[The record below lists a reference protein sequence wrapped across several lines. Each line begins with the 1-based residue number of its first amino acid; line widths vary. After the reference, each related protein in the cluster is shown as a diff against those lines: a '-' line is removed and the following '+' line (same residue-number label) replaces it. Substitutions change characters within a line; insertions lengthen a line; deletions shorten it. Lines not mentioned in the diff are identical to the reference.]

1 MTSSGY
7 TLPVWV
13 AAAAVAA
20 VQRLRGEPLSSS
32 AAPEVLLQLQPD
44 ADAPAAP
51 LEAVA
56 VEGAALLGMT
66 AVGALI
72 AAVPKLLRNRGSYWA
87 HESALGCAGAFLCGV
102 GMMMGLHLAGSG
114 RIVSA
119 MLEGSTGAFGFVI
132 MAWIA
137 GCVTALLAGRRRA

>member
-1 MTSSGY
+1 
-7 TLPVWV
+7 
-13 AAAAVAA
+13 
-20 VQRLRGEPLSSS
+20 
-32 AAPEVLLQLQPD
+32 
-44 ADAPAAP
+44 
-51 LEAVA
+51 
-56 VEGAALLGMT
+56 MT

-102 GMMMGLHLAGSG
+102 GMMMGLHLTGSG

-137 GCVTALLAGRRRA
+137 GCVTALLAGRRHA

>member
-1 MTSSGY
+1 MRD
-7 TLPVWV
+7 
-13 AAAAVAA
+13 AAGLDVDALVAA
-20 VQRLRGEPLSSS
+20 VSGCRLAGG
-32 AAPEVLLQLQPD
+32 V
-44 ADAPAAP
+44 
-51 LEAVA
+51 VA
-56 VEGAALLGMT
+56 EREGAALLGMT

-87 HESALGCAGAFLCGV
+87 RESALGCAGAFLCGV

>member
-1 MTSSGY
+1 MDW
-7 TLPVWV
+7 L
-13 AAAAVAA
+13 AAW
-20 VQRLRGEPLSSS
+20 S
-32 AAPEVLLQLQPD
+32 
-44 ADAPAAP
+44 
-51 LEAVA
+51 LER
-56 VEGAALLGMT
+56 EGATLLGMT

-87 HESALGCAGAFLCGV
+87 RESALGCAGAFLCGV

-119 MLEGSTGAFGFVI
+119 MLEGSTGAFGFVM

>member
-1 MTSSGY
+1 MHRGHPLLCG
-7 TLPVWV
+7 TLLGLTWTLLSLLFQGADWL
-13 AAAAVAA
+13 AAW
-20 VQRLRGEPLSSS
+20 S
-32 AAPEVLLQLQPD
+32 
-44 ADAPAAP
+44 
-51 LEAVA
+51 LER
-56 VEGAALLGMT
+56 EGAALLGMT

-102 GMMMGLHLAGSG
+102 GMMMGLHLTGSG

-137 GCVTALLAGRRRA
+137 G

>member
-1 MTSSGY
+1 MH
-7 TLPVWV
+7 
-13 AAAAVAA
+13 
-20 VQRLRGEPLSSS
+20 RGHPL
-32 AAPEVLLQLQPD
+32 LC
-44 ADAPAAP
+44 
-51 LEAVA
+51 
-56 VEGAALLGMT
+56 GTLLGLT
-66 AVGALI
+66 WTLLSLLFQGVDWLAAIGALI

-87 HESALGCAGAFLCGV
+87 RESALGCAGAFLCGV

-137 GCVTALLAGRRRA
+137 GCVTALRAGRRRA